1 VSQWYLG
8 ASRGHQRRHRCT
20 KLAVPGSTAGPAAG
34 LAIGVCTLCA
44 FSLGRAAVAA
54 APVIVFLPGCPSCGV
69 PWSTGRMFRQEIG
82 MRSNHR
88 RRAVLDLSQSN
99 CDSRASLTNNS
110 LALSSTAEPFGG
122 QPGDDASLQHL
133 QLGLAGLLLS
143 SEPALP
149 VCRFATSMLCIAWVV
164 RKHESSLAQSPSI
177 MGSRVQ
183 SMCPFT
189 LLS

>member
-1 VSQWYLG
+1 MVPERIKG
-8 ASRGHQRRHRCT
+8 SRRT
-20 KLAVPGSTAGPAAG
+20 AAVPSWRYRDLQQRAAAG
-34 LAIGVCTLCA
+34 LAIGGRPLCP
-44 FSLGRAAVAA
+44 FYLGGRGGR
-54 APVIVFLPGCPSCGV
+54 LRHGLLSGCPSCGV

-110 LALSSTAEPFGG
+110 LALSSTAEPSVVS
-122 QPGDDASLQHL
+122 PGDDASLQHL

-149 VCRFATSMLCIAWVV
+149 VCRFATSMLCIAGVV
-164 RKHESSLAQSPSI
+164 RKHESSLAQSL
-177 MGSRVQ
+177 Q
-183 SMCPFT
+183 SWGLGPRA
-189 LLS
+189 